1 MSWLAANWWRA
12 VAMTALAALAWQTLR
27 IEGFLLMPGLKADLR
42 AARAATDAEAAAHRR
57 TKETYR
63 LAQQEAAR
71 LEGARL
77 MRVQAQQQE
86 ITDHVRQDLSERLAA
101 ARARYDALADA
112 ERLRGASR
120 GTGADGAAAGL
131 PVPGAPDAAGRAH
144 EAACAA
150 GLSLPERWHATEQA
164 IQLDALIEW
173 LSDQLRVPVNDA
185 PQPTSSS
192 NPEVHP

>member
-1 MSWLAANWWRA
+1 MSWLAGNWWRA
-12 VAMTALAALAWQTLR
+12 VALAALAAFTWQTVR
-27 IEGFLLMPGLKADLR
+27 IEGFLVVPGLKADLS
-42 AARAATDAEAAAHRR
+42 AARAATESEAAAHRR
-57 TKETYR
+57 TKDTYR

-71 LEGARL
+71 LEGMRL

-112 ERLRGASR
+112 DGLRGPSR
-120 GTGADGAAAGL
+120 GTGADGAAEGL
-131 PVPGAPDAAGRAH
+131 AVPGAPVAAGRAY

-164 IQLDALIEW
+164 LQLDALIDW
-173 LSDQLRVPVNDA
+173 LSDQLRVPINDA
-185 PQPTSSS
+185 PQPVPLPTS
-192 NPEVHP
+192 EVTR

>member
-12 VAMTALAALAWQTLR
+12 VALAALAALTWQTVR
-27 IEGFLLMPGLKADLR
+27 IEGFLLVPGLKADLT
-42 AARAATDAEAAAHRR
+42 AARAATESEAAAHRG
-57 TKETYR
+57 TKDTYR

-71 LEGARL
+71 LEGMRL

-101 ARARYDALADA
+101 ARARYDALLRA
-112 ERLRGASR
+112 ERLRGPSPGAGAEGEAS
-120 GTGADGAAAGL
+120 GIA
-131 PVPGAPDAAGRAH
+131 VPGVSGAAGRAD

-164 IQLDALIEW
+164 LQLDGLIDW
-173 LSDQLRVPVNDA
+173 LSDQLRVPINDA
-185 PQPTSSS
+185 PQPTPSS
-192 NPEVHP
+192 NP

>member
-1 MSWLAANWWRA
+1 MSWLAGNWWRA
-12 VAMTALAALAWQTLR
+12 VAMAALAALAWQTLR
-27 IEGFLLMPGLKADLR
+27 IEGFLLMPGFKADLR
-42 AARAATDAEAAAHRR
+42 AARAATDAEAAAHSR

-101 ARARYDALADA
+101 ARARFDALADA
-112 ERLRGASR
+112 DGLRGPSR
-120 GTGADGAAAGL
+120 GTGADGAAEGL
-131 PVPGAPDAAGRAH
+131 AVPGAPGAAGRAH

-164 IQLDALIEW
+164 IQLDALIDW
-173 LSDQLRVPVNDA
+173 LSDQLRVPINDA
-185 PQPTSSS
+185 PQPTPSS
-192 NPEVHP
+192 NP